1 MTDDNATGVIGG
13 SGLYSMPGLNVMDEV
28 SVETPFGDPSDKYVI
43 GELAGRRV
51 VFLPRH
57 GRQHG
62 ILPSELNF
70 RANIYGFK
78 KLGVDRIV
86 SVSAVGSMK
95 ENIEPLHIVLPD
107 QFIDRTRS
115 RVETFFGDGVVAHV
129 SLADPVCGELRAA
142 LRQAAE
148 AAGATVWPEGTYI
161 CIEGPT
167 FSTRAE
173 SELYRSWGVDVI
185 GMTNVPEAKLAR
197 EGEICYATCAL
208 VTDYDCWH
216 EAEEAVSG
224 EMVLENLKK
233 NVQTAQRILT
243 ELMSVLPKARSCEC
257 GSALARSLVTQPDQ
271 MPAETRKRL
280 DAIIGKYVE

>member
-1 MTDDNATGVIGG
+1 MTDDNAAGVIGG
-13 SGLYSMPGLNVMDEV
+13 SGLYSMPGLSVMDEV
-28 SVETPFGDPSDKYVI
+28 SVDTPFGEPSDSYVI

-95 ENIEPLHIVLPD
+95 EKIEPLHIVLPD

-115 RVETFFGDGVVAHV
+115 RRETFFGDGVVAHV
-129 SLADPVCGELRAA
+129 SMADPVCGELHGA

-185 GMTNVPEAKLAR
+185 GMTNMPEAKLAR
-197 EGEICYATCAL
+197 EAEICYATCAL

-271 MPAETRKRL
+271 IPAETRKRL

>member
-13 SGLYSMPGLNVMDEV
+13 SGLYSMPGLDVLDEV
-28 SVETPFGDPSDKYVI
+28 AVETPFGAPSDQYVI

-57 GRQHG
+57 GRHHG
-62 ILPSELNF
+62 ILPGELNF

-78 KLGVDRIV
+78 KLGVNRIV

-95 ENIEPLHIVLPD
+95 EKIEPLHIVLPD

-129 SLADPVCGELRAA
+129 SLADPVCPELHAA
-142 LRQAAE
+142 LRKAAE

-161 CIEGPT
+161 CIEGPS

-173 SELYRSWGVDVI
+173 SEMYRSWGVDVI
-185 GMTNVPEAKLAR
+185 GMTNMPEAKLAR
-197 EGEICYATCAL
+197 EAEICYATCAL

-216 EAEEAVSG
+216 EVEEAVSG

-243 ELMSVLPKARSCEC
+243 ELMSVLPRTRSCEC
-257 GSALARSLVTQPDQ
+257 GSALQRSLVTRPDH
-271 MPAETRKRL
+271 MPPETRKKL
-280 DAIIGKYVE
+280 DSIIGKYVE